1 MDLSPRMVELTAA
14 EVTDHAQVQV
24 LVGNAV
30 APDLPP
36 SSFDV
41 IASSLV
47 LFFLPDPAG
56 ALARWADL
64 LVPGG
69 RLGISTF
76 GPQDANWQR
85 IDATFLPYLPKGMLD
100 ARTSGARG
108 PFASDAG
115 VEDLFRGVGLT
126 DIRTVS
132 QTVRATFRNA
142 EHYVD
147 FTWSIGQRAMWEA
160 VPEAERPGL
169 RQQITDLV
177 DEVRGGYGRAERP
190 SGGAVHLRQTPV
202 SLASDTIAG
211 RLVSVNVGLPKDVS
225 WNGRTVHTG
234 VWKRPVDG
242 RRMVRSL
249 NIDGD
254 GQGDLGGHGGPH
266 RAVLVYQL
274 DRTTTGGRSSAVTI
288 SNPGRSARTSPSTA
302 SPTARSASVTGSA
315 SVSAVRG
322 QPAPGHLL
330 SGRAS
335 AG

>member
-1 MDLSPRMVELTAA
+1 MSSLQGPAGVFDRAADTYDAVGVPWFRPIAVRLVDELAVQPGERALDVGCGRGAALFPIAEAVGPTGSAVGMDLSPRMVELTAA

-160 VPEAERPGL
+160 VPEAERAGL

-177 DEVRGGYGRAERP
+177 DEVRGGYGP
-190 SGGAVHLRQTPV
+190 LNVHQEVRYTF
-202 SLASDTIAG
+202 
-211 RLVSVNVGLPKDVS
+211 
-225 WNGRTVHTG
+225 
-234 VWKRPVDG
+234 G
-242 RRMVRSL
+242 RR
-249 NIDGD
+249 
-254 GQGDLGGHGGPH
+254 P
-266 RAVLVYQL
+266 
-274 DRTTTGGRSSAVTI
+274 
-288 SNPGRSARTSPSTA
+288 
-302 SPTARSASVTGSA
+302 
-315 SVSAVRG
+315 
-322 QPAPGHLL
+322 
-330 SGRAS
+330 
-335 AG
+335 